1 MATKKFAL
9 AKSYT
14 PDLPWCQDEPDKLG
28 PAIMEHVMGQE
39 TFRRKW
45 AQKWFE
51 NFNFVYGNQS
61 IKWSQRYDF
70 AVDVDFLRRESPLAQ
85 KAQTNIART
94 VLEALAALIYADLPS
109 WEADTADESSQKGKR
124 FKVIAQKVLQAYM
137 TRLNMDKEFHS
148 AALIYTAYGQVGAR
162 VDWDHKGGRL
172 VTVPQWKKN
181 RAPVYST
188 SMSKNPYLDGLLET
202 VQQTVDSAGEPYFE
216 DRWEP
221 VLDGKGRQ
229 IQKQVF
235 AGDVSVKMLTPFE
248 YEREPGS
255 SGMHKTKYVR
265 QIRLMDYDE
274 WLTEYSEVNGKT
286 KHFNEVQ
293 PTLQD
298 QVMHTFAVR
307 HFLRLQFTTPPSL
320 LDMQRRT
327 ESVMKG
333 AFLKAKVL
341 VIEHFDRPNEEMWPT
356 GRRVIVTN
364 GKCTHITE
372 PQYRTNKLD
381 GWHPFLEA
389 QWMTIA
395 PSSVAT
401 GPLNDVIA
409 KNRET
414 NVKDSYIATALRRSL
429 GSTLLLKTGAGFDAQ
444 KFSGE
449 PAQVME
455 AGDIDGAR
463 WLDSPNPIPSVLSA
477 LKTMDKDEI
486 YEVSGAQDALRGDRS
501 KGASSGYML
510 KQLEEREQKRLTP
523 AKKSFEY
530 FVAGIGEKA
539 LACLKQNALELD
551 EDVMGYLMR
560 SAAGEFQIQ
569 DIIAFLSTPMDYGI
583 DITVKQESMASK
595 SKASMQATMQELAK
609 GPLQQRLQNDAGV
622 LDNYLKYFDAENLRD
637 KSATHRDRSNRENE
651 IFSDMARL
659 GPDAEGLRVPKVLYE
674 DDDDIHLEA
683 HADYLLKNS
692 DELLNN
698 EPLLQQL
705 VLHLE
710 THRIQK
716 QEKAGEVLPGTTQ
729 QVPAMMAQARAE
741 KPPTVGTIYQN
752 TQQQA
757 QIKQQKMQQAETDK
771 AIAKQGAQGG
781 GLKAPT
787 APGSPAPVG
796 SKGPPQV
803 NPSTPSQNTPQAAS
817 VGGP

>member
-1 MATKKFAL
+1 MATKKFTL
-9 AKSYT
+9 AKLHT
-14 PDLPWCQDEPDKLG
+14 PELPWCQDDPDKLG
-28 PAIMEHVMGQE
+28 PAIMEFVLSQE

-85 KAQTNIART
+85 KAQTNISRT
-94 VLEALAALIYADLPS
+94 VLEALASLIYADLPS

-124 FKVIAQKVLQAYM
+124 FKVIAQKILDAYM

-148 AALIYTAYGQVGAR
+148 AAVIYTAYGQVGAR

-172 VTVPQWKKN
+172 LDVPKWKKN
-181 RAPVYST
+181 KAPVFT
-188 SMSKNPYLDGLLET
+188 TTMTQNPYLDGLLET
-202 VQQTVDSAGEPYFE
+202 SQQAIDSQSQPYME

-221 VLDGKGRQ
+221 VLDAKGRQ
-229 IQKQVF
+229 VIERIP
-235 AGDVSVKMLTPFE
+235 AGDVSVSMLTPFE
-248 YEREPGS
+248 YNREPGS
-255 SGMHKTKYVR
+255 AGMHKTKYVES
-265 QIRLMDYDE
+265 IHLMDYDE
-274 WLTEYSEVNGKT
+274 WLTRYWEIGGRT
-286 KHFNEVQ
+286 KHFNDVQ

-320 LDMQRRT
+320 LDMYRRT

-333 AFLKAKVL
+333 AFLKSKVL
-341 VIEHFDRPNEEMWPT
+341 VIDHFDRPNEEMWPE

-364 GKCTHITE
+364 GKCTHITK
-372 PQYRTNKLD
+372 PQYHTNKLD

-429 GSTLLLKTGAGFDAQ
+429 GSTLILKTGAGFDPQ

-463 WLDSPNPIPSVLSA
+463 WLDSPNPIPAVLSQ
-477 LKTMDKDEI
+477 LKQQDKDEI

-510 KQLEEREQKRLTP
+510 KQLEEREQRRLTP
-523 AKKSFEY
+523 AKKAFEY
-530 FVAGIGEKA
+530 FVSGIGEKA
-539 LACLKQNALELD
+539 LACLKQNAMELD
-551 EDVMGYLMR
+551 QDVMGYLMR
-560 SAAGEFQIQ
+560 SAAGEFQAQ
-569 DIIAFLSTPMDYGI
+569 DVIAFLSTPMDYGI
-583 DITVKQESMASK
+583 DITVKEESMATK
-595 SKASMQATMQELAK
+595 SKAAMQATMQELAK
-609 GPLQQRLQNDAGV
+609 GPLANRLASDAEV

-637 KSATHRDRSNRENE
+637 KSATHRDRANRENE

-659 GPDAEGLRVPKVLYE
+659 GPDAEGLHVPKVLYE
-674 DDDDIHLEA
+674 DDDDIHIQS
-683 HADYLLKNS
+683 HSDYLLKNS

-698 EPLLQQL
+698 ETMLQQL
-705 VLHLE
+705 ILHLE

-716 QEKAGEVLPGTTQ
+716 QEKAGEVMPGTTQ
-729 QVPAMMAQARAE
+729 QVPAMMAQARAQQ
-741 KPPTVGTIYQN
+741 PPNIGTIYQH
-752 TQQQA
+752 TQQQ
-757 QIKQQKMQQAETDK
+757 QQVQQQKMVQAETDQALK
-771 AIAKQGAQGG
+771 RQGG
-781 GLKAPT
+781 QKAPT

-796 SKGPPQV
+796 SGGPPQV
-803 NPSTPSQNTPQAAS
+803 NPSTPSANTPQAAS